1 MQKVPNTHF
10 FARDKQN
17 PFAVPENYLESMAEQ
32 LQQIPKQLPNKTTF
46 FTKRIWIRTLATAA
60 SLLLCVTIG
69 WLTWQ
74 HNGASDITSDDIIAL
89 TANGYIPNADLA
101 YLEFLD
107 DEDLEQLV
115 FEDDDL
121 LEYFEYTEPE
131 ILETYYLTSEDFI
144 Q

>member
-10 FARDKQN
+10 FSKDKQN
-17 PFAVPENYLESMAEQ
+17 PFAVPENYLESLAEQ
-32 LQQIPKQLPNKTTF
+32 LQQIPKQHPTKNIF
-46 FTKRIWIRTLATAA
+46 FTKRIWMRTLAIAA

-69 WLTWQ
+69 WLAWQ
-74 HNGASDITSDDIIAL
+74 HNDSSDITSDDIIAL

-107 DEDLEQLV
+107 DEDLDQLI
-115 FEDDDL
+115 FENDDL